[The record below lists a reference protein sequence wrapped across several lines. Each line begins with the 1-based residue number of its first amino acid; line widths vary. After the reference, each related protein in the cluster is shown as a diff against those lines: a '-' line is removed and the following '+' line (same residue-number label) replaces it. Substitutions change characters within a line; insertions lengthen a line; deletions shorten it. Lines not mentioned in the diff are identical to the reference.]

1 MDVTNGHDEVGQGV
15 DDAGESA
22 AHHNGTFRAGP
33 ILLARYIPA
42 MGHPLATRLAFAAL
56 IAILACGKAGPA
68 ATPPPPLA
76 EFVLSSGDSAYWVTI
91 DARGTRVRG
100 VPIDLARVNGRFYE
114 LYVVD
119 NDLSFS
125 GADLVGQRVYRRDLR
140 TGDST
145 LVFSDSLVPLLAAE
159 YARAHPD
166 DHRLDP
172 GDEPDQDVE
181 LRATATLDI
190 DAAHGPFASYSLH
203 TDVERGTAPLWHMSR
218 EGVIDLR
225 TGRVATLGDVVGGD
239 VTSIA
244 RDRDRALKDVVDSLR
259 GSHDARARRAS
270 AEFAHYPLDLTSFSL
285 TTTAGGPAIAFA
297 LPGAGEGDAG
307 HVLTL
312 DPIRFPEPAW
322 WREVAASLP
331 MRSSD
336 ESRAVWR
343 HGTYSVVARYDSI
356 GGSRLSIRDSTSRE
370 WPIAPI
376 SGVASRIY
384 WLDAPALDG
393 DTRHALTRAFDE
405 AASYGLDTKVA
416 AIPRAPLT
424 FATRSSHTAR
434 PLPRVLA
441 SGSN

>member
-1 MDVTNGHDEVGQGV
+1 
-15 DDAGESA
+15 
-22 AHHNGTFRAGP
+22 
-33 ILLARYIPA
+33 
-42 MGHPLATRLAFAAL
+42 MGHPFVTRLPFAAL
-56 IAILACGKAGPA
+56 IAMLACGRARPSTA
-68 ATPPPPLA
+68 PPPPHA

-91 DARGTRVRG
+91 DGRGTRVRG

-119 NDLSFS
+119 NDLSFA
-125 GADLVGQRVYRRDLR
+125 GADLVGQSVYRRDLR

-145 LVFSDSLVPLLAAE
+145 LVFSDSLVPALAAQ

-166 DHRLDP
+166 DHRLDH
-172 GDEPDQDVE
+172 GEEPDEDVD

-203 TDVERGTAPLWHMSR
+203 TDVERGTAPLWHVSR

-225 TGRVATLGDVVGGD
+225 SGRTATLADVVVGD
-239 VTSIA
+239 VTSLQ
-244 RDRDRALKDVVDSLR
+244 RDRDRALKDLIDSVR
-259 GSHDARARRAS
+259 GSRDAIGQRAA
-270 AEFAHYPLDLTSFSL
+270 AKLEHYHLDPMSFSI
-285 TTTAGGPAIAFA
+285 TTAAGGPAISFA

-307 HVLTL
+307 HVLAL
-312 DPIRFPEPAW
+312 EPIAFPQPAW
-322 WREVAASLP
+322 WNDVAASLP

-336 ESRAVWR
+336 ESRSVWR
-343 HGTYSVVARYDSI
+343 HGSYSVVARYDAA
-356 GGSRLSIRDSTSRE
+356 GAARLSIRDSTSRE

-416 AIPRAPLT
+416 ATPRTPLSLAARLGLSGRT
-424 FATRSSHTAR
+424 F
-434 PLPRVLA
+434 LRVPT
-441 SGSN
+441 SGAN